1 MANGHNRS
9 RTVTIEVCVLFNFP
23 IIFDFNLFPAPPNKA
38 QFIGNVLLNRQNA
51 AISSRGPISATSS
64 GLLVH

>member
-1 MANGHNRS
+1 MANGHKRS

-23 IIFDFNLFPAPPNKA
+23 IIFDFNLFPVPPNKA

-51 AISSRGPISATSS
+51 AISSRGVPFQRH
-64 GLLVH
+64 LVGF